1 MSHSVGELLKISVA
15 CRGLTALALV
25 FFALL
30 PSVSFAAPDEQKVPA
45 WVERSNRNAR
55 LLLDI
60 DARFMPESA
69 ARNGVEGIDDK
80 IFDLKPGFN
89 ERRRAALVD
98 AVAELRK
105 RLGSEKDPHVREDL
119 HILIKNA
126 EDSIKG
132 IDIEQKYDMAYFKLP
147 QLVFSSLRGLL
158 DDQVP
163 EQRRATAVVRMKRYA
178 GLEQGYE
185 PITKLAMDYMVE
197 KNKRAGLLPPVKLEV
212 EKDLANAGPY
222 LDGIKQL
229 FEKYPVAGW
238 EQPYDALRKQLE
250 DYNQYVRAEVL
261 PKARTDFRLPEEE
274 YIYNLSQYGI
284 DLPPA
289 QLAAKARAAFADIQK
304 QMQALAPKV
313 AKQYGYSA
321 TDYRDVI
328 RELKKKQLT
337 GDAILPH
344 YEQRLKQIEEIVARE
359 HLVTLPTRPARI
371 RLASAAESAQI
382 PAPNM
387 RPPRMLGNTGEQ
399 GTFLLPLNIPA
410 PPGSKEATQKFDDF
424 TFEAASWTLTAH
436 EARPGHEMQFASI
449 IEHGVSIARV
459 MYAFNSTNVEGWGLY
474 AEYILLPYMPPDG
487 QLISLQHR
495 LLRSAR
501 AFLDPELQL
510 GKVTRE
516 QAFAI
521 LKNDVVLSDAMAT
534 QEVDRYTFRSP
545 GQAPSYFYG
554 YTLLVALRADVQ
566 KALGAQFNQ
575 QRFHDFV
582 LAQGLLPPDLMRAAV
597 MEEFVPSQKAAR
609 TTTAG
614 N

>member
-1 MSHSVGELLKISVA
+1 MNVSIAGSV
-15 CRGLTALALV
+15 RGLTAVALV
-25 FFALL
+25 LVLAVPTVL
-30 PSVSFAAPDEQKVPA
+30 FAAAEVQKAPE
-45 WVERSNRNAR
+45 WVERSNKNAQ
-55 LLLDI
+55 LLLEL

-98 AVAELRK
+98 AVAELKK

-119 HILIKNA
+119 YILVKNA
-126 EDSIKG
+126 EDNIRG
-132 IDIEQKYDMAYFKLP
+132 IDIDQKYDMAYFKLP
-147 QLVFSSLRGLL
+147 QLVFGSMRGLL

-163 EQRRATAVVRMKRYA
+163 EQRRGAAVVRMKRYA

-185 PITKLAMDYMVE
+185 PITKLAKDYMAE
-197 KNKRAGLLPPVKLEV
+197 KNKRPGLLPPVKLEV
-212 EKDLANAGPY
+212 EKDLANANSY
-222 LDGIKQL
+222 LDGIRQL

-238 EQPYDALRKQLE
+238 EEPYTTLRKQLE

-274 YIYNLSQYGI
+274 YSYSLSQYGI
-284 DLPPA
+284 DIPPA

-313 AKQYGYSA
+313 AKQRGYSA

-371 RLASAAESAQI
+371 RLASAAESAAV

-387 RPPRMLGNTGEQ
+387 RPPRLLGNTGEQ
-399 GTFLLPLNIPA
+399 GTFMLPLNIPA

-449 IEHGVSIARV
+449 IEHGVSIARA

-474 AEYILLPYMPPDG
+474 AEYITLPYMPADG

-495 LLRSAR
+495 LLRAAR

-510 GKVTRE
+510 GKVTRD

-554 YTLLVALRADVQ
+554 YTHLVALRNDAQ
-566 KALGAQFNQ
+566 KALGAGFNQ

-597 MEEFVPSQKAAR
+597 MDEFVPSQKASRSTA
-609 TTTAG
+609 AG

>member
-45 WVERSNRNAR
+45 WVERSNQNAR

-163 EQRRATAVVRMKRYA
+163 EQRRAAAVVRMKRYA

-185 PITKLAMDYMVE
+185 PITKLAMDYMAE

-554 YTLLVALRADVQ
+554 YTHLVALRADVQ